1 MPIVQFKIINT
12 KITEN
17 MLKYVLLQR
26 CEFCKKGIQLN
37 DLIGRIDT
45 EELGDHYIWVCK
57 NCYEKNI
64 KIGNVIS
71 IN

>member
-1 MPIVQFKIINT
+1 MRVAQLKVINDKIP
-12 KITEN
+12 EN
-17 MLKYVLLQR
+17 ALKYVLLQR
-26 CEFCKKGIQLN
+26 CEFCKTPIQLK
-37 DLIGRIDT
+37 DFIGRIDT